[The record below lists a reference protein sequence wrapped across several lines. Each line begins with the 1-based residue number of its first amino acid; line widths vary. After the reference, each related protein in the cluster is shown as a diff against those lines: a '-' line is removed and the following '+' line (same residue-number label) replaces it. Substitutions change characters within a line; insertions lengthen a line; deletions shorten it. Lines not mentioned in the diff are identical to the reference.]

1 MRQEIAYG
9 LIALVLV
16 AGAVFWCLKA
26 RRLRQGRQGNLRID
40 LRRKD

>member
-9 LIALVLV
+9 LIALLLV
-16 AGAVFWCLKA
+16 AGAAIWWLKA
-26 RRLRQGRQGNLRID
+26 RRLRHGRKGNLRID